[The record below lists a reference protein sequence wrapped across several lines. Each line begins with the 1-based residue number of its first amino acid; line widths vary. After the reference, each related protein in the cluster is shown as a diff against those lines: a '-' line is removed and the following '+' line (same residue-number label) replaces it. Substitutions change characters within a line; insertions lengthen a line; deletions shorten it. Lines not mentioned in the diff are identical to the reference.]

1 MKTLVQKF
9 GGSSL
14 KNDQLREKAAQHV
27 IVAREMGYA
36 PVVVV
41 SAIGRSGDPYATD
54 TLINELKKVNVQ
66 ASSRNQDLLLSCGE
80 TISAVIFAEVLN
92 KLGHTALA
100 LTGWQSGILTDD
112 CFGNSH
118 IVSINPSHVL
128 NVIEQGIIPVV
139 TGYQGVTP
147 HQDVTTLGRGGSDT
161 TAVALGAVLHSE
173 WVEIYTDVDGVKTAD
188 PKVIPDAPT
197 ITRLTYQ
204 EIKEMAH
211 LGAKVI
217 HPRAVEIAMEE
228 NLLLKILST
237 TIAGAGTV
245 ISKGVGVVSGGERVA
260 DRVVTGIAYLG
271 KRSHVRI
278 SGVENFN
285 ESALALRIFSLLA
298 ENGVSVDLIYLSLDL
313 IAFIIDDEMTDTA
326 KEVLS
331 ELELNI
337 GVETGFAKVS
347 VVGAGMHGVPGVM
360 ARVVR
365 SLEKAKVPTF
375 QTTYSHANISCL
387 TRDQNLTEAIR
398 ALFGEF
404 QLSNEEGS

>member
-14 KNDQLREKAAQHV
+14 KNDQLREQAAQHV